1 MRNRVLE
8 VVLAFLVSGC
18 TGLVRAQDEG
28 TNKTVVTSDRLSY
41 DYKKSLA
48 IFEGHVVVVDPRM
61 TMESDEMRLVF
72 NSTNSIK
79 SATAAGNV
87 RMKSEDKTAT
97 CDRAVYVAE
106 TEEVTL
112 TGNARLNRGRD
123 TTTGNRIVVYLN
135 EDRVVV
141 EGETRLV
148 VFPEEGG
155 KLRLPKGPKEPKAPA
170 PPKR

>member
-1 MRNRVLE
+1 ME
-8 VVLAFLVSGC
+8 MVLAFWVSGC
-18 TGLVRAQDEG
+18 AGLMLAQDEG
-28 TNKTVVTSDRLSY
+28 TNKTVVTSDRLTY

-48 IFEGHVVVVDPRM
+48 TFEGNVVVIDPRM
-61 TMESDEMRLVF
+61 TIESDEMRLVF

-79 SATAAGNV
+79 SATATGKV

-97 CDRAVYVAE
+97 CDRAVYLAE
-106 TEEVTL
+106 NEEVTL

-123 TTTGNRIVVYLN
+123 TTTGNRIVFYLD

-148 VFPEEGG
+148 VFPEDGG
-155 KLRLPKGPKEPKAPA
+155 KPKLPKGPKEPKAPA